1 MSVLSTA
8 KCVGGLWLFGESV
21 LTPARVL
28 DAFRVSGS
36 AFSFVEGVVETGG
49 GSERPF

>member
-1 MSVLSTA
+1 MSVLPTA
-8 KCVGGLWLFGESV
+8 KCVGGLSFGESV

-28 DAFRVSGS
+28 EAFRISES